1 MKQLPISNILMPLL
15 SSIVIFSL
23 WYGFGSMIVQDRLGQ
38 GYEREEAESIRRIQ
52 LPYPT
57 EIWGA
62 IQEEK
67 ESLAVAARNTFTAA
81 LTGFLSAVLVGYFIA
96 MLLASF
102 NKLRQ
107 AMYPWILVL
116 QMTPVVILAPIIVIW
131 IGTGLQSITIIT
143 FLIGFFPI
151 VANSTMGLVSTD
163 KNLVDLFK
171 VCNASSTQETLLL
184 RVPYS
189 MPYFLTGM
197 KIAGTLAPIGA
208 ISGDIF
214 VGSSASGG
222 AGLGFM
228 TIVYNSNVKI
238 PALFGT
244 ATIACL
250 MGFIFVGAVNLIHW
264 YALKNW
270 HESVVNRNK

>member
-1 MKQLPISNILMPLL
+1 MKKFPISNILMPLL
-15 SSIVIFSL
+15 SSVVIFSI
-23 WYGFGSMIVQDRLGQ
+23 WYAAGSFIVQDRMNQ

-52 LPYPT
+52 IPYPV
-57 EIWGA
+57 EIWQA
-62 IQEEK
+62 IVDEK
-67 ESLAVAARNTFTAA
+67 EDMITAAQNTFTAA
-81 LTGFLSAVLVGYFIA
+81 ITGFLTAVCLGYLIA
-96 MLLASF
+96 MLLASSV
-102 NKLRQ
+102 KLKQ
-107 AMYPWILVL
+107 AMYPWILIL

-163 KNLVDLFK
+163 KNLVDLFT
-171 VCNASSTQETLLL
+171 VCNATRSQETILL